1 MKKEIEK
8 VFLANLVQVTYIT
21 SINHVTTH
29 YTKVI
34 DKKVFYQVDSTHFV
48 DILKRKRYTS
58 NMCDARIDD
67 ILVDP
72 QSIVP
77 VRPILEKMRAINEKE
92 TKVSPKTLTK
102 LLRRNPI

>member
-48 DILKRKRYTS
+48 DILKRKIS
-58 NMCDARIDD
+58 
-67 ILVDP
+67 
-72 QSIVP
+72 
-77 VRPILEKMRAINEKE
+77 
-92 TKVSPKTLTK
+92 
-102 LLRRNPI
+102 